1 MRTGSNTGFPPCSY
15 GWECS
20 SGTSNHM
27 FSGSELYGFI
37 AGASV
42 GLVIGLILG
51 LKNRRDILNASD
63 DLLSQIEDLKK
74 N

>member
-1 MRTGSNTGFPPCSY
+1 M
-15 GWECS
+15 
-20 SGTSNHM
+20 
-27 FSGSELYGFI
+27 YGFI
-37 AGASV
+37 AGVSV